1 MKHLVLSSVLT
12 ALCAS
17 VSAQF
22 TQERRISEN
31 EPYVVRQQMHL
42 SVTDASTMEL
52 VNADVLIKGLNPR
65 KTVAFEAVADTSF
78 EIKNYRLYTVSCVEK
93 GFMYYNA
100 KFWPSEAQT
109 HEQVVELK
117 PIAVGLKTD
126 IRDITFLGDK
136 TEIYHKSK
144 PTLEELIDWMT
155 LNPTVKIAV
164 IGHVNGPDNN
174 KSQKFYNKAS
184 TMRAKAVVD
193 YLIAQGIDSER
204 LEAKGAGNTEM
215 LFPEPNTDWEHEAN
229 RRIEIEVVGL

>member
-12 ALCAS
+12 ALCTS
-17 VSAQF
+17 TSAQF

-52 VNADVLIKGLNPR
+52 VNADVLIKGLNPE

-126 IRDITFLGDK
+126 IRDITFLGNK

-215 LFPEPNTDWEHEAN
+215 LFPCLLYTSPSPRD
-229 RRIEIEVVGL
+229 GLLSRMPSSA

>member
-1 MKHLVLSSVLT
+1 
-12 ALCAS
+12 
-17 VSAQF
+17 
-22 TQERRISEN
+22 
-31 EPYVVRQQMHL
+31 
-42 SVTDASTMEL
+42 
-52 VNADVLIKGLNPR
+52 
-65 KTVAFEAVADTSF
+65 
-78 EIKNYRLYTVSCVEK
+78 
-93 GFMYYNA
+93 
-100 KFWPSEAQT
+100 
-109 HEQVVELK
+109 
-117 PIAVGLKTD
+117 
-126 IRDITFLGDK
+126 
-136 TEIYHKSK
+136 
-144 PTLEELIDWMT
+144 MT

>member
-1 MKHLVLSSVLT
+1 MKHLVLSSLLT

-17 VSAQF
+17 ASAQF

>member
-1 MKHLVLSSVLT
+1 MKHLVSSILLM

-17 VSAQF
+17 ATAQF

-31 EPYVVRQQMHL
+31 EPYVVRQEMHL
-42 SVTDASTMEL
+42 SVTDASTMEP
-52 VNADVLIKGLNPR
+52 VSADVLIKGLNPR
-65 KTVAFEAVADTSF
+65 KTVELDAVADTTF

-109 HEQVVELK
+109 HEQAVELK

-144 PTLEELIDWMT
+144 PTLQELIDWMT

-164 IGHVNGPDNN
+164 IGHVNGPENN

-184 TMRAKAVVD
+184 TMRAKTVVD
-193 YLIAQGIDSER
+193 YLVSQGIDKER

-215 LFPEPNTDWEHEAN
+215 LFPKPKTDWEHEAN

>member
-12 ALCAS
+12 ALCTS
-17 VSAQF
+17 TSAQF

-52 VNADVLIKGLNPR
+52 VNADVLIKGLNPE

-215 LFPEPNTDWEHEAN
+215 LFPKPNTDWEHEAN